1 MIEENYLAILRC
13 PIDPAREA
21 RIVMDDTRVVCE
33 RCRVHFKSREGF
45 VSFVVEEAALPE
57 GCPTVG
63 ALPCQSDGPA

>member
-1 MIEENYLAILRC
+1 
-13 PIDPAREA
+13 
-21 RIVMDDTRVVCE
+21 
-33 RCRVHFKSREGF
+33 VHFKSREGF